1 MENKTKDNFSV
12 AVVIPAYNCQ
22 KYLSRSLDSVF
33 AQTRLP
39 DEIIVVDDGSTDKT
53 SEIAAGFGDKINYIY
68 QENAGASAARNVGIN
83 AAKSKWIAF
92 LDADD
97 EWLPE
102 YLESQLEIL
111 TRNPELVWTT
121 GNYYTR
127 FDSQD
132 KYAQWNSTSKM
143 TRLLKGKDC
152 FGDFFLMLANDI
164 NGHTNTTIIR
174 KDILIEAGLFSIEQ
188 KKTEDLDLWWRV
200 AYLNPKI
207 GFLVK
212 PLAFY
217 YLGVNHSITS
227 NISDSSFYSRLLLR
241 HIELAKKT
249 EHYESF
255 RKFLAFR
262 ISRWSR
268 SMLFDQRCDS
278 VRCFVSDFKEF
289 LPLYKRIFFW
299 FVTISPSLTRWVMLT
314 ISMIVRKSNIRNRVV
329 QLPKRGCKHS
339 A

>member
-1 MENKTKDNFSV
+1 MTRNKGLDFTI

-22 KYLSRSLDSVF
+22 KHLSRSLDSVF

-53 SEIAAGFGDKINYIY
+53 SEIAAGFGDRINYIY
-68 QENAGASAARNVGIN
+68 QENAGASAARNAGIN

-111 TRNPELVWTT
+111 TKNPELVWTT

-132 KYAQWNSTSKM
+132 KYAQWNSTSKI
-143 TRLLKGKDC
+143 TKLLKGRDY
-152 FGDFFLMLANDI
+152 FEDFFLMLANDI

-174 KDILIEAGLFSIEQ
+174 KDVLIETGLFSLEQ
-188 KKTEDLDLWWRV
+188 KKIEDLDLWWRV
-200 AYLNPKI
+200 AYLNPRI
-207 GFLVK
+207 GFLIK
-212 PLAFY
+212 PLSFY
-217 YLGVNHSITS
+217 YLGVNQSITS
-227 NISDSSFYSRLLLR
+227 NISEPSFYSKLLLK
-241 HIELAKKT
+241 HINLAKKT

-262 ISRWSR
+262 ISRWAR
-268 SMLFDQRCDS
+268 AMLFDQRCDY
-278 VRCFVSDFKEF
+278 VRDFVSNFKEF
-289 LPLYKRIFFW
+289 LPLHKRILFRLATINPN
-299 FVTISPSLTRWVMLT
+299 VTRKLMCAISTV
-314 ISMIVRKSNIRNRVV
+314 VRKLNLRKRIV
-329 QLPKRGCKHS
+329 QLREDAS
-339 A
+339 